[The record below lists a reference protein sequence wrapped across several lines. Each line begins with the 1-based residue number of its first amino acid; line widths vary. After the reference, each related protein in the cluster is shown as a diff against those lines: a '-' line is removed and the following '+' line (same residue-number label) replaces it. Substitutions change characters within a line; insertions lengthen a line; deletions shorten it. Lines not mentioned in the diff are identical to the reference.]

1 MRERSQRSPGI
12 LSSFALLPI
21 ALLFLS
27 SQKETC
33 FPFHAN
39 VLRGVREREREM
51 ESGQAHQD
59 ARLSLLQFAGSSVS
73 NLDRTL
79 TLRHRE
85 RADVVVACTD
95 GSSVLAHSP
104 VLRAGSVVLDDRLRG
119 AAPTE
124 WGEDG
129 VPRVP
134 MAVDVDSASLRMVL
148 EWMYERR
155 LPAHKVERLLIDGD
169 HVVLRGARALAQEW
183 GLEGLV
189 QALEDRALHVDS
201 VRACE
206 ALGTARPM
214 VRAVVEKWLPAGGT
228 ARALRYAKEVQRMGG
243 PWRDL
248 LEVITH
254 HIMHDRRG
262 CREFQDILEEAIPL
276 LDEGPLA
283 PFRELCTEL
292 VCVAVSFCGDCFWSW
307 TCLGRR
313 HPLQWRWVLDTLTKG
328 VSEDAASWFL
338 HASSEEGGFPE
349 AETERARGLV
359 AQQTTITRDWFHA
372 FMLLGVDRN
381 HLRSAEDLRNVIFT
395 ARALWALE
403 HTPWPLHSPVGDTD
417 LADPDARIFMLA
429 KYDSRVLLFMDF
441 LAEETH
447 QDDAGCLAKGI
458 LRSVTILCIESA
470 KRVSSLHQ
478 ARFLDGPVPCTCRFK
493 STVSDRLLPCLTLC
507 ARDNPETPLL
517 RLDKESLVVRDQS
530 DEEWHEEETCC
541 RLCVGE
547 SLQRELD
554 TPLPGWAALPLAEE
568 GDKRAE
574 RMADKH
580 ELTVLALVKECEDS
594 DSSEASEG
602 SGPG

>member
-1 MRERSQRSPGI
+1 
-12 LSSFALLPI
+12 
-21 ALLFLS
+21 
-27 SQKETC
+27 
-33 FPFHAN
+33 
-39 VLRGVREREREM
+39 M

-85 RADVVVACTD
+85 RADVVIACGD
-95 GSSVLAHSP
+95 GSSVLAHAP
-104 VLRAGSVVLDDRLRG
+104 VLRAGSLVLDDRLRG
-119 AAPTE
+119 AVPPE

-129 VPRVP
+129 IPRVP
-134 MAVDVDSASLRMVL
+134 MGVDVDSASLLMVL

-155 LPAHKVERLLIDGD
+155 LPAHKVEQLLSDGD

-189 QALEDRALHVDS
+189 QALEDRALNVDS

-214 VRAVVEKWLPAGGT
+214 VRAVVEKWLPSGGT
-228 ARALRYAKEVQRMGG
+228 ARALRHAKEVRRMGG

-262 CREFQDILEEAIPL
+262 CRELKDILEEAIPL
-276 LDEGPLA
+276 LDEELLA

-307 TCLGRR
+307 SWLRRR
-313 HPLQWRWVLDTLTKG
+313 HPLQWRWALDTLIEG
-328 VSEDAASWFL
+328 VSPDAAAWF
-338 HASSEEGGFPE
+338 AQVSCEGEEVPE
-349 AETERARGLV
+349 AELERARGLV
-359 AQQTTITRDWFHA
+359 PRKTTITRDWYHA
-372 FMLLGVDRN
+372 LMLLSVDRN
-381 HLRSAEDLRNVIFT
+381 HLQSAEDLRNVIFT

-403 HTPWPLHSPVGDTD
+403 HTPWPLHSTVDDTE
-417 LADPDARIFMLA
+417 LTDPDARIFMLA

-441 LAEETH
+441 LAEEKH
-447 QDDAGCLAKGI
+447 QDDVECLVEGT

-478 ARFLDGPVPCTCRFK
+478 ARFLDGPVPCTCRFRN
-493 STVSDRLLPCLTLC
+493 TVSDRLLPCLTLC
-507 ARDNPETPLL
+507 ARHEPETPLL
-517 RLDKESLVVRDQS
+517 RLDKESLMARDQS
-530 DEEWHEEETCC
+530 DEEWYEEEMCC

-580 ELTVLALVKECEDS
+580 ELTVLALDRECEDS

-602 SGPG
+602 SGPE